1 MSAVRQREHVHLVDA
16 DTGSVICSTWRVA
29 SLTTSDPA
37 EVTCGHCLHKLAITP
52 TFTVC
57 ARVSG
62 DVIDAL
68 DGFAESRA
76 QVAAEALAWWAAL
89 QKLPT
94 QVAS

>member
-1 MSAVRQREHVHLVDA
+1 MSARQREHVHMVDA

-29 SLTTSDPA
+29 SLTTA
-37 EVTCGHCLHKLAITP
+37 EPDDVTCGHCLRKLSVTP

-76 QVAAEALAWWAAL
+76 HVAAEVLAWWAAL
-89 QKLPT
+89 QKLRGEP
-94 QVAS
+94 